1 MSPITISI
9 FPEFKENYSYYAL
22 QKNLELVESV
32 VQFSKGQYLSPE
44 KIELIKEKLGK
55 KLIGTQ
61 FYPGGSSVLFGWSF
75 PSEQVGRLMY
85 KPYYTRHLTQL
96 LIHYFSITDF
106 LSFLKKIDLEPDMQ
120 KLRFITPK
128 VIGIAKIEAF
138 DKDFPTLIVEEVQGD
153 TIKDDLHLVKS
164 ISNITKQLAKKGLI
178 CDPYPANWKYY
189 SKENR
194 QHISYI
200 DLLSSNTLKDVNS
213 RIAILIDQLQ

>member
-1 MSPITISI
+1 MSPPTFNI
-9 FPEFKENYSYYAL
+9 FPEFKKNYSYYAL

-32 VQFSKGQYLSPE
+32 VQFSRGQFLGPK

-61 FYPGGSSVLFGWSF
+61 FYAGGSSVLFGWSF

-85 KPYYTRHLTQL
+85 KPYYSRHLTQL
-96 LIHYFSITDF
+96 LIHYFCISDF
-106 LSFLKKIDLEPDMQ
+106 LTTIKKINLEPEL
-120 KLRFITPK
+120 KEYRFITPK

-138 DKDFPTLIVEEVQGD
+138 DKEYPILIVEEVQGD
-153 TIKDDLHLVKS
+153 TIKEDLTLVKA
-164 ISNITKQLAKKGLI
+164 ISHLTKKLAKSGLI

-189 SKENR
+189 SNQDR

-200 DLLSSNTLKDVNS
+200 DLLSSNMLKDINS
-213 RIAILIDQLQ
+213 RIASLIQQLQ

>member
-1 MSPITISI
+1 MCPLTFSI

-32 VQFSKGQYLSPE
+32 VHFSRGQFMGPE

-55 KLIGTQ
+55 KLKGTR

-85 KPYYTRHLTQL
+85 KPYYKRHLTQL
-96 LIHYFSITDF
+96 LIHYFCIGEFVTS
-106 LSFLKKIDLEPDMQ
+106 LKEIDLEPDMQ
-120 KLRFITPK
+120 KIHFMTPK

-138 DKDFPTLIVEEVQGD
+138 EKEFPTLIVEEVQGE
-153 TIKDDLHLVKS
+153 TIKKDLHLVKA
-164 ISNITKQLAKKGLI
+164 ISHITKNLGLKGLI

-189 SKENR
+189 SDQDKK
-194 QHISYI
+194 HISYI
-200 DLLSSNTLKDVNS
+200 DLFSSNTLKDINA
-213 RIAILIDQLQ
+213 RIAKLINQLQ